1 MIILSP
7 IVSFIGVVQVMALFF
22 FYRKCV
28 NVILILFLV
37 LVKLELTEIILD
49 KYIRNGSIDICTMK
63 GDRSANIFVLQYF
76 L

>member
-49 KYIRNGSIDICTMK
+49 KYIRNGSINICTMK